1 MSKMKNY
8 MMDIEEF
15 CDGYAVGGDEQC
27 IDEVVA
33 AADNAFRSTMAGD
46 YARDYLTQK
55 FGNEQIG
62 TRFFTDRSN
71 VVSCQFV

>member
-1 MSKMKNY
+1 MDMSKMKNLI
-8 MMDIEEF
+8 MDIEEF
-15 CDGYAVGGDEQC
+15 CDGYAFGGDEQC

-55 FGNEQIG
+55 FGNE
-62 TRFFTDRSN
+62 
-71 VVSCQFV
+71 